1 LIFIWL
7 FAKVTVTLHF
17 QNKFK
22 KDMSY
27 LFSSESVSEGHP
39 DKVADQ
45 ISDALLDQFLAYD
58 DHSRCAIESFVTTG
72 QVVIMGEVRS
82 EVYIDL
88 QTIARNTIKRIGY
101 TKAEYQFDGNSC
113 GILTAIHEQ
122 SADIN
127 QGVDRQDEDDQGAG
141 DQGMMFGYATN
152 ETENYMPVSLDL
164 AHLIM
169 RTLADIRKE
178 GKVMTYLRP
187 DAKSQV
193 TVQYSDAGIPERID
207 TIVVSTQHDEFDEDE
222 RMLARIK
229 DDVIHILIPRV
240 KQQIHS
246 QKVLDLFGLD
256 IKYYVN
262 PTGKFVIGGPHG
274 DTGLTGRKIIVDTYG
289 GKGAHGGGAFSGKD
303 SSKVDRS
310 AAYAARHIAKNMVA
324 AGVSDEMLVQ
334 VSYAIGVAQPMNIY
348 VNTYGR
354 SHVAMSDGEIAKK
367 IEQLFDLRPKAIER
381 TLKLRQPMYL
391 ETAAYGHMGRKPEII
406 QKTFTSHYH
415 ETKTIDVEL
424 FTWEKLDRIEEIK
437 RAFGL

>member
-1 LIFIWL
+1 
-7 FAKVTVTLHF
+7 
-17 QNKFK
+17 
-22 KDMSY
+22 MSY

-45 ISDALLDQFLAYD
+45 ISDAILDQFLAYD
-58 DHSRCAIESFVTTG
+58 PKARVACESFVTTG
-72 QVVIMGEVRS
+72 QVVLMGEVS
-82 EVYIDL
+82 SDVYIDL
-88 QTIARNTIKRIGY
+88 QTIARNTINKIGY

-113 GILTAIHEQ
+113 GILSAIHEQ
-122 SADIN
+122 SQDIN
-127 QGVDRQDEDDQGAG
+127 RGVDREDEDEQGAG

-152 ETENYMPVSLDL
+152 ETESYMPVSLDL

-178 GKVMTYLRP
+178 GKEMTYLRP

-193 TVQYSDAGIPERID
+193 TVQYSDEGIPERID
-207 TIVVSTQHDEFDEDE
+207 TIVVSTQHDEFDTDE
-222 RMLARIK
+222 RMLTRIK
-229 DDVIHILIPRV
+229 DDVINILIPRV
-240 KQQIHS
+240 KQHIHS

-334 VSYAIGVAQPMNIY
+334 ISYAIGVARPMNIY

-354 SHVAMSDGEIAKK
+354 SHVNMTDGEIAKK
-367 IEQLFDLRPKAIER
+367 IERLFDLRPKAIER
-381 TLKLRQPMYL
+381 SLKLRQPMYL
-391 ETAAYGHMGRKPEII
+391 ETAAYGHMGRKSEVV
-406 QKTFTSHYH
+406 KKVFTSHYH
-415 ETKTIDVEL
+415 DTKAIDVEL
-424 FTWEKLDRIEEIK
+424 FTWEKLDRVDDIK
-437 RAFGL
+437 REFWK